1 MYYAN
6 NTSMYYV
13 LLWYIIA
20 RTPAWWH
27 GANVWNHRIEVMVA
41 VSWFGCLHFDANLA
55 FCRKILIVCEGKL
68 KLNCMYLQ
76 FCKDIFVCMK
86 GGCGVCSIYT
96 SQWINILASVGP
108 HIGGGGGKGGLGPRG
123 ERLSDPISLLSATRS
138 SDSSRYKFQTVNHT
152 TLHFKVYLSFPLP

>member
-1 MYYAN
+1 MIYN
-6 NTSMYYV
+6 SSHTRLMTRSKC
-13 LLWYIIA
+13 LESLDWGDGGSILIWLPSLW
-20 RTPAWWH
+20 
-27 GANVWNHRIEVMVA
+27 
-41 VSWFGCLHFDANLA
+41 CQ

-68 KLNCMYLQ
+68 ELNCLCMYLQ
-76 FCKDIFVCMK
+76 FCKDMFVCMK
-86 GGCGVCSIYT
+86 GGCHICSIYT